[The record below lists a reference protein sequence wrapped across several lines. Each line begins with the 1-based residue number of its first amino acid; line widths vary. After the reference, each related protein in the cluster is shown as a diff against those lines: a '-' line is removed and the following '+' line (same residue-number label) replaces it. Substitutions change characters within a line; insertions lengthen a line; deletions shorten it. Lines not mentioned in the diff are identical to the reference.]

1 MHHPKVRHVHMTGSA
16 ATQDAIVFGTGT
28 EGTGRKKAG
37 TPLLDKP
44 ATSELGG
51 VSPTIVLPGG
61 WSEADLR
68 YQAEQIAPPRSSDHR
83 SRPGGTRTSSD
94 HGALRPRPRRAE
106 TPR

>member
-1 MHHPKVRHVHMTGSA
+1 MTGSA